1 MTTHLL
7 KSILILFALCL
18 TLAPA
23 NAQKLSKKE
32 ATQILNQ
39 GWDYAKSNDSIAF
52 LTLYSLNDAN
62 SMQHRRPKS
71 IEEVYTY
78 CTMIH
83 AWLDTAITR
92 NLKIKS
98 IEIEE
103 MNLEGT
109 DAQYWIKAWFQYD
122 KNYNKGFGF
131 YMAYFNDAWYVR
143 DCPSTS
149 LVLQEQVN

>member
-1 MTTHLL
+1 MATQLVKTIFL
-7 KSILILFALCL
+7 LFALCF
-18 TLAPA
+18 TIASA
-23 NAQKLSKKE
+23 KAQKLSKKE

-39 GWDYAKSNDSIAF
+39 GWDYAKSHDSIAF
-52 LTLYSLNDAN
+52 SKLYSLNDDN

-71 IEEVYTY
+71 VEEVYTY
-78 CTMIH
+78 CKIIH
-83 AWLDTAITR
+83 TWLDTAITR

-98 IEIEE
+98 IEMEE

-122 KNYNKGFGF
+122 KNYYKGFGF
-131 YMAYFNDAWYVR
+131 YIAYFNDAWYVR

-149 LVLQEQVN
+149 RLIQE